1 MSSKKFI
8 LKLFICSTIFITFV
22 FALHDEQVVAA
33 TLLMSLKIGQSG
45 CNLYLIISH

>member
-22 FALHDEQVVAA
+22 FALHDKQVVATSSVNEFEKLVKVDA
-33 TLLMSLKIGQSG
+33 T
-45 CNLYLIISH
+45 YT